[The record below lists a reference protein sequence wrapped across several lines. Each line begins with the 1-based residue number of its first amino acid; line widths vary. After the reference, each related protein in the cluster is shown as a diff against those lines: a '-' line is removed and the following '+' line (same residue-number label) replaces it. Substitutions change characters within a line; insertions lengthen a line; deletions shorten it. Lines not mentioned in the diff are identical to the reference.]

1 MHLGSNFRIYPKEII
16 MDVQRF
22 NVGVYNFFIT
32 RNIMHSP
39 IIED

>member
-1 MHLGSNFRIYPKEII
+1 MHLASNFRIYPREII
-16 MDVQRF
+16 MAVQRF

-32 RNIMHSP
+32 RNIMNSP